1 MDVGRCSPHM
11 DMARV
16 VIASAENVGY
26 VFIACQESTKRSSVP
41 HVARNTGRKA
51 HTALAHAETIAHLM
65 TQRR

>member
-1 MDVGRCSPHM
+1 MRIVIGSG
-11 DMARV
+11 V
-16 VIASAENVGY
+16 VIASGENVGY
-26 VFIACQESTKRSSVP
+26 VFIACQEYTKRSSVP